1 MFKVNGHRLK
11 RFYEGFQVENVAK
24 LDLEDPIYTDWRR
37 KYWVEPT
44 TINKGAA
51 WEATQ
56 REFVLFLLF
65 IFTFIFW
72 LFFPFLHISP
82 YIGDNVSFKCGG
94 GDLCCVLILYFWN
107 KKICYLFLRF
117 SKIFGCVCHEQDSI
131 KLEKFITWLNK
142 WSSSLELIGLVI
154 FLENGSD

>member
-1 MFKVNGHRLK
+1 MANNHKKEQSTKFIKKNI
-11 RFYEGFQVENVAK
+11 Y
-24 LDLEDPIYTDWRR
+24 YTDWRR
-37 KYWVEPT
+37 KHWVEPT

-51 WEATQ
+51 WEFTQ
-56 REFVLFLLF
+56 WEFLLFLLF

-72 LFFPFLHISP
+72 LFLPFLHISP
-82 YIGDNVSFKCGG
+82 YIGDNVSFKHGG
-94 GDLCCVLILYFWN
+94 GDLGCVLILYFS
-107 KKICYLFLRF
+107 KKKNCSLFLWF

-154 FLENGSD
+154 FPENGSD

>member
-1 MFKVNGHRLK
+1 M
-11 RFYEGFQVENVAK
+11 AK

-37 KYWVEPT
+37 KHLVEPT
-44 TINKGAA
+44 IINKGTA

-56 REFVLFLLF
+56 GEFVLFLLL
-65 IFTFIFW
+65 IFTFIF
-72 LFFPFLHISP
+72 LLFLHFLRISP
-82 YIGDNVSFKCGG
+82 YIRDNVSFKCGG
-94 GDLCCVLILYFWN
+94 RDLGCVLILCFFFFL
-107 KKICYLFLRF
+107 KKNCSLFLWF

-142 WSSSLELIGLVI
+142 WSSNLELIGLVI